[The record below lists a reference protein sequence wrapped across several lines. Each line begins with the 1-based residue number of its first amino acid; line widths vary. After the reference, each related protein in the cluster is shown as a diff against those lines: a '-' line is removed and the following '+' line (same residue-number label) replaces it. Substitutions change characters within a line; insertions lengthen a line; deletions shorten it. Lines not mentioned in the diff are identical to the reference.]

1 MYNIKFH
8 LLGRIQLR
16 IGSKSSNYVLG
27 HEALKELK
35 TLHNSIVTW
44 ACLCFDISNGTFS
57 DTGGW
62 PSWDRESLMIL
73 FNIWEF
79 RDRYK

>member
-35 TLHNSIVTW
+35 TLHNSIVT
-44 ACLCFDISNGTFS
+44 
-57 DTGGW
+57 
-62 PSWDRESLMIL
+62 
-73 FNIWEF
+73 
-79 RDRYK
+79 